1 VTDGDRG
8 ALRWAQDCQQGGD
21 QGAGWPAREATVLYR
36 LVLAA
41 PSGAEGDDLEA
52 AARSFAV
59 ATGSMA
65 VLARRMSSLRQV
77 VSAVAGEEGLDRA
90 RVAAALDRATVAAT
104 QAALAQLEGAA
115 LTDPL
120 TECGNRRALEMAA
133 PAALALANRTGK
145 PLSVVALDLDGLKV
159 LNDTHGHA
167 VGDRALAGLSAAAR
181 AALRATDQL
190 FRIGGDEFV
199 VLLPL
204 AGEAHVADLVRRMEL
219 FNAPRFSWGAATMPA
234 DGTDL
239 EALLRVADARLYESR
254 RVAGYQRRPG
264 VAAPPA
270 GALAAI
276 AHHWARA
283 AVVAA
288 CSMAVVAVLAFVL
301 GTRPGE
307 PSPADGTTPSGQG
320 STTVPATGHGT
331 GGGSG
336 TGHATG
342 SGSGSSS
349 TVAGG
354 GSGSDTT
361 TTSTTG
367 TGSGSGSGSGS
378 GGGSTT
384 TTTSPLPTTTI
395 TLPTTTLPLASTTT
409 TSPLG
414 GLLHGIKL

>member
-1 VTDGDRG
+1 
-8 ALRWAQDCQQGGD
+8 
-21 QGAGWPAREATVLYR
+21 VLYR

-301 GTRPGE
+301 GPSAPPRADWDRRPCPPLATAPVAARERATPPAVGPAPPRPWPAGDRARTRPPRPPLAPAAAAAAAAAVAAG
-307 PSPADGTTPSGQG
+307 PPRPPRLRFPPPRSRSPPRRSPLRAPPRLRRSAVF
-320 STTVPATGHGT
+320 STA
-331 GGGSG
+331 
-336 TGHATG
+336 
-342 SGSGSSS
+342 SSS
-349 TVAGG
+349 SAGG
-354 GSGSDTT
+354 VRQ
-361 TTSTTG
+361 
-367 TGSGSGSGSGS
+367 
-378 GGGSTT
+378 
-384 TTTSPLPTTTI
+384 
-395 TLPTTTLPLASTTT
+395 
-409 TSPLG
+409 
-414 GLLHGIKL
+414 